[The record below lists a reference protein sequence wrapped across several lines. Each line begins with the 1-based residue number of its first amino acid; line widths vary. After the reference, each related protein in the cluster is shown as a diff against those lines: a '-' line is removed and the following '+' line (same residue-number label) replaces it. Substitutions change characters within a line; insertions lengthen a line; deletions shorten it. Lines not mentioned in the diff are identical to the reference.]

1 MRHALSPKAFTRN
14 RLLPLPKLIAA
25 LVSMRSSSVQVGL
38 DAFFGSLGGDGD
50 LQHVVSDRA
59 FAKARDNLSWSGMQR
74 LNTFLVNLADSMG
87 LVPRWQG
94 LRVVAADASDFMPA
108 VRAYTPASD
117 SNKTAA
123 APSQHLF
130 SLYLP
135 GVELTL
141 LSELHGLQVGERQM
155 LFEALSHLL
164 PGDVLVLDRGYPAS
178 WLVAYLN
185 EHGIKFC
192 MRCDKTKTGWRDMR
206 SLLHSGQEEVLA
218 AKLEKPKE
226 QDVSDY
232 GLSGKAPELRLVRHI
247 TPDGKIWVLATN
259 LPAQEF
265 PASVFGDLYHTR
277 WRIEEYFKRLKHVQK
292 LESVSGLSQQA
303 VNIDV
308 QAKVLADNLNTLVC
322 LGALQEKNPPNAGKQ
337 CNRAYAGNC
346 LQRLMPRLVLGLGCV
361 MALLGK
367 AFDLLGATAFKRRP
381 GRKAARS
388 KTHSK
393 PHPNLAYKA

>member
-1 MRHALSPKAFTRN
+1 MRHVLSPKAFTRT

-50 LQHVVSDRA
+50 LQRVVSDRA
-59 FAKARDNLSWSGMQR
+59 FAKARDNLSWSGFQR
-74 LNTFLVNLADSMG
+74 LNTFVVDLADSMG
-87 LVPRWQG
+87 LVPRWRG

-108 VRAYTPASD
+108 VRAYTPASG
-117 SNKTAA
+117 SNKTPA

-135 GVELTL
+135 GAELTL
-141 LSELHGLQVGERQM
+141 LSELHGLRVGERQM
-155 LFEALSHLL
+155 LIEALSHLL
-164 PGDVLVLDRGYPAS
+164 PGDVLVLDRGYPAN

-185 EHGIKFC
+185 EHSIKFC

-218 AKLEKPKE
+218 AKLLKPKV

-232 GLSGKAPELRLVRHI
+232 ELSGKAPELRLVRHI

-259 LPAQEF
+259 LPAKEF
-265 PASVFGDLYHTR
+265 PVSVFGDLYHTR

-322 LGALQEKNPPNAGKQ
+322 MGALQEEDQPDAGKQ

-346 LQRLMPRLVLGLGCV
+346 LQRLMPRLVLGFGCV

-367 AFDLLGATAFKRRP
+367 AFDLLGATSFKRRSD
-381 GRKAARS
+381 RKAARP
-388 KTHSK
+388 KNHVK

>member
-38 DAFFGSLGGDGD
+38 DAFFGSLGSDGD
-50 LQHVVSDRA
+50 LQRVVSGRA
-59 FAKARDNLSWSGMQR
+59 FAKARDNLSWSGLQR
-74 LNTFLVNLADSMG
+74 LNTFVVNLADSMG
-87 LVPRWQG
+87 LVPHWQG

-108 VRAYTPASD
+108 VRAYTPASG
-117 SNKTAA
+117 SKKTAA

-135 GVELTL
+135 GAELTL
-141 LSELHGLQVGERQM
+141 FAELHGLQVGERQM

-185 EHGIKFC
+185 ERGIKFC

-218 AKLEKPKE
+218 AKLEKPKA

-277 WRIEEYFKRLKHVQK
+277 WRIEECFKRLKHVQK
-292 LESVSGLSQQA
+292 LESASGLSQQA
-303 VNIDV
+303 VTIDV

-322 LGALQEKNPPNAGKQ
+322 LGAVQEVDQQDVGKQ

-346 LQRLMPRLVLGLGCV
+346 LQRLMPRLMLGLGCV
-361 MALLGK
+361 VALLGK
-367 AFDLLGATAFKRRP
+367 AFDLLNATSFKCRS
-381 GRKAARS
+381 GRKALRPKNHA
-388 KTHSK
+388 K